1 MSKLG
6 AAPSLAHATEADSID
21 EGWTESVEDDAEQ
34 VVRKFGPWTAVA
46 ARSFRERCHY
56 RLPRRDLVK
65 QLSRGCR
72 GEIRS
77 VERDLVKQL
86 DRHKSVK

>member
-21 EGWTESVEDDAEQ
+21 EGWTESVEDDADQ

-46 ARSFRERCHY
+46 ARSFR
-56 RLPRRDLVK
+56 
-65 QLSRGCR
+65 
-72 GEIRS
+72 
-77 VERDLVKQL
+77 
-86 DRHKSVK
+86 